1 VEDEAFVEV
10 VGKFHFVE
18 VKESEL
24 EEEVQERERERE
36 RKPLRMHMTNDF
48 E

>member
-24 EEEVQERERERE
+24 EEKIQEREGE
-36 RKPLRMHMTNDF
+36 KTTAHD
-48 E
+48 